1 MKRVI
6 CLALAAVLMLST
18 GVCALADGPE
28 PISTEV
34 TYLDNG
40 YYIVT
45 ELYAVQTRAQQLTSG
60 KKVQTLYAVAG
71 NEVLTFEVHGTFKY
85 NGSTCIATLASY
97 DYDIIEPGWSLNSG
111 NAYCED
117 NQAIAH
123 GVFKNPLFGTI
134 DTTVTLSC
142 SPTGVLS

>member
-1 MKRVI
+1 
-6 CLALAAVLMLST
+6 MLST

-71 NEVLTFEVHGTFKY
+71 NEVLTFAH
-85 NGSTCIATLASY
+85 ILSY
-97 DYDIIEPGWSLNSG
+97 THI
-111 NAYCED
+111 
-117 NQAIAH
+117 
-123 GVFKNPLFGTI
+123 LF
-134 DTTVTLSC
+134 LK
-142 SPTGVLS
+142 